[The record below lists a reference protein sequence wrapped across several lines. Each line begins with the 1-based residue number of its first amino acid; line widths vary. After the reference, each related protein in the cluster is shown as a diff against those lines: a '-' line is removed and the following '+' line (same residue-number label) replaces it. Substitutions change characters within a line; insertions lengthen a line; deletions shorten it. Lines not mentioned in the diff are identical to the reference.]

1 MKKETRLSFL
11 IVIIGLMLLGLWE
24 PSFALRCGT
33 RLVSIGDTRFEV
45 LQKCGEPDFVE
56 AWEEELIQ
64 RDFGIRR
71 QFDSE
76 SRRYTWYR
84 EPFLVKE
91 QVKIE
96 EWTYN
101 LGPTRFVRYLR
112 FENGVLT
119 DIRTGDKGF

>member
-1 MKKETRLSFL
+1 MKNMIRMTMVLFWAAL
-11 IVIIGLMLLGLWE
+11 VVLALWE

-33 RLVSIGDTRFEV
+33 RLVSSGDTKFDV

-56 AWEEELIQ
+56 SWKEELIQ

-71 QFDSE
+71 EFDRE
-76 SRRYTWYR
+76 SGRYAWHR

-91 QVKIE
+91 EVMIE

-112 FENGVLT
+112 FENGILT
-119 DIRTGDKGF
+119 AIRTGDKGF